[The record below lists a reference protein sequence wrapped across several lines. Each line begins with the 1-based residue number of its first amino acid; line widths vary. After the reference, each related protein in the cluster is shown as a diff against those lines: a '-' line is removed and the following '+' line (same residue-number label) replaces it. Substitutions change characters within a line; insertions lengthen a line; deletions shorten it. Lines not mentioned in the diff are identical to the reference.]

1 MKRSER
7 HVFLQWTNNNDV
19 VPLAGPDDQS
29 GRVQTSVE
37 RFARIDLVLRFFDFK
52 RAQRKN

>member
-19 VPLAGPDDQS
+19 PLPGPDDQS
-29 GRVQTSVE
+29 ERVQNL
-37 RFARIDLVLRFFDFK
+37 D
-52 RAQRKN
+52 RAFCAQ